1 MGMRANAFGSKNCFL
16 LQASDNLKER
26 LGAIEVPGGF
36 LFQWWSVFWDKF
48 IARTNEKHSEALT
61 LRCLAD
67 ETAVLLL
74 YSLVQGNSDFLEYVL
89 MRTDVDTLVA
99 FSNQKGGCGEVYKA
113 ELPGRNGKMI
123 AIKNIIQP
131 SKEAT
136 ELTEEDSKLLNK
148 KMQQIWLA
156 IAIVGQI

>member
-1 MGMRANAFGSKNCFL
+1 MRLVAFYFNGGLFL
-16 LQASDNLKER
+16 GHSLLGQMRSTLK
-26 LGAIEVPGGF
+26 L
-36 LFQWWSVFWDKF
+36 L
-48 IARTNEKHSEALT
+48 HLT

-89 MRTDVDTLVA
+89 VRTDVDSLVR
-99 FSNQKGGCGEVYKA
+99 KRGCGEVYKA
-113 ELPGRNGKMI
+113 ELPRSNGKMI

-136 ELTEEDSKLLNK
+136 ELTEEDSKLLDK
-148 KMQQIWLA
+148 KMQQI
-156 IAIVGQI
+156 